1 MTLNVFTIITLFSVF
16 LTAFLSLFFFVTKKG
31 FSNENK
37 TLAVLLLVFDLQ
49 IIFSFLTSTST
60 YIYFLEWHKLAFL
73 IRQTSFLIGPLIYF
87 YVNSFLKKQS
97 SLDYRNL
104 FHFIPFAA
112 VIIYLLFYYS
122 KTNRFIIW
130 DTNIDLYDTILI
142 LAHNFAYI
150 ILSVLSMKAMN
161 LSFRD
166 FYKSIRISSPN
177 SWLQVLILGFV
188 AIWVVN
194 LNSFA
199 VFMIVRKPE
208 WCAYTASIYALTA
221 FLFLNLLMFFLLSN
235 PDMYYVSTKYK
246 NTKLKE
252 EEKKDYLQRLSSF
265 METNKPFFNPEISLE
280 SLAIEISMNPRI
292 LSQIINETFNKTFKG
307 YILEFR
313 IKESMQIL
321 ADSRYNH
328 LTILEILYKV
338 GFNTKS
344 TFNNQFKIYTNLT
357 PQEYRS
363 KFMSE
368 KKAVLQ
374 YS

>member
-1 MTLNVFTIITLFSVF
+1 
-16 LTAFLSLFFFVTKKG
+16 
-31 FSNENK
+31 
-37 TLAVLLLVFDLQ
+37 
-49 IIFSFLTSTST
+49 
-60 YIYFLEWHKLAFL
+60 
-73 IRQTSFLIGPLIYF
+73 
-87 YVNSFLKKQS
+87 
-97 SLDYRNL
+97 
-104 FHFIPFAA
+104 
-112 VIIYLLFYYS
+112 
-122 KTNRFIIW
+122 
-130 DTNIDLYDTILI
+130 
-142 LAHNFAYI
+142 
-150 ILSVLSMKAMN
+150 
-161 LSFRD
+161 
-166 FYKSIRISSPN
+166 
-177 SWLQVLILGFV
+177 LGFV